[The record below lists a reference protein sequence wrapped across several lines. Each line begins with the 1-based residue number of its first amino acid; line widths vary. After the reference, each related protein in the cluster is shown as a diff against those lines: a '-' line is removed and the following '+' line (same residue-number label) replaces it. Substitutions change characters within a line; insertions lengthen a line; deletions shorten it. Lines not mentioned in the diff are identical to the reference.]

1 MAIAYNPSITAS
13 GLLIHLD
20 AANPKSYPGTG
31 TVWKDISLTGNNG
44 FLSTSSQFN
53 SSDKTLSVNP
63 STILYASD
71 LTNPVIGS
79 TSSFTIEFWLLL
91 NEIRFGGPFQNIIAY
106 AGDYRNWGFR
116 FGMGPSVVS
125 GKMYPVFWTSE
136 SVPNNPDGISVGTST
151 QQLTVSTGTYF
162 HTAVTHDVSSGNT
175 AVYTNGI
182 ASASTSTGLYINT
195 SSMQLSIGGHYQGT
209 TSLNGKIG
217 SFKWYNRALTADEIQ
232 INFAAHRGRYGV

>member
-1 MAIAYNPSITAS
+1 MAIAYNPSITTS

-53 SSDKTLSVNP
+53 LVDKTLSVTP
-63 STILYASD
+63 STVVYASN

-91 NEIRFGGPFQNIIAY
+91 NESNVGGPFQNIIAY
-106 AGDYRNWGFR
+106 AGDYKNWGFR
-116 FGMGPSVVS
+116 FGMGPSVVP
-125 GKMYPVFWTSE
+125 GKIYPAFWTTE
-136 SVPNNPDGISVGTST
+136 SVPNNPDGIAVGTST
-151 QQLTVSTGTYF
+151 QVVLVSTGTYF

-175 AVYTNGI
+175 TVYANGTVG
-182 ASASTSTGLYINT
+182 ASTSTGLYINT

-209 TSLNGKIG
+209 NSLNGKIG
-217 SFKWYNRALTADEIQ
+217 SFKWYSRALTADEIQ
-232 INFAAHRGRYGV
+232 VNFAAHRGRYGV